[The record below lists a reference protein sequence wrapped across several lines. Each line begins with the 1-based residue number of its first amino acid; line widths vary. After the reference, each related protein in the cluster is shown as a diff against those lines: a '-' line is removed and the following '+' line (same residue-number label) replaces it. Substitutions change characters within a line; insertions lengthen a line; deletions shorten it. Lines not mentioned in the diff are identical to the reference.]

1 MLEGLQLG
9 VGVRADFAVEVD
21 LFVLRSNP
29 FHEQC
34 SLRKFNDKRQDST
47 GAWKEEEGNPSGWA
61 GLACSP
67 VTRRRPQ
74 MSVCTSRSRTLG
86 IDFAAPREHNLSR

>member
-47 GAWKEEEGNPSGWA
+47 GAWKEEEGNPSGL
-61 GLACSP
+61 GGVSVQSRHSTTSP
-67 VTRRRPQ
+67 NECLLIKKQNPRNRFRR
-74 MSVCTSRSRTLG
+74 T
-86 IDFAAPREHNLSR
+86 A